1 MSLAEAIGDKGR
13 GTEKEKTRQ
22 IDTMIGLLAAAGT
35 THRRGSHIV
44 AALPMDEDARLGTLA
59 IAGNLK
65 TPGPQNTPLEGM
77 SATGTTALLRL
88 LGEAQATMIVMTTCH
103 PLPLPDTARPSL
115 IIPSTTVGQEAGK
128 GAGDTAVDEHVDCI
142 CLYPVVAIIQNT
154 IITHPRVIL
163 ILRPMNIY

>member
-1 MSLAEAIGDKGR
+1 
-13 GTEKEKTRQ
+13 
-22 IDTMIGLLAAAGT
+22 
-35 THRRGSHIV
+35 
-44 AALPMDEDARLGTLA
+44 MDEDARLGTLA

-103 PLPLPDTARPSL
+103 PLALPDTARPSL

-128 GAGDTAVDEHVDCI
+128 GAGDTAVDKHVDCL
-142 CLYPVVAIIQNT
+142 CLYHVVAIISRYHHLH
-154 IITHPRVIL
+154 IPRDSDPASNGYIL
-163 ILRPMNIY
+163 KCGTDISGYK